1 MGAKMLTSLQNPL
14 VKEIRKLHQG
24 RERQKQGYLL
34 LEGTNLIEA
43 AIAKGFT
50 FQTVLF
56 TEAWQAK
63 YPTLASQL
71 KGDRQTLVSEEVL
84 QKVATTVNPDGI
96 VATLNQALISQ
107 TPPQTL
113 QLGVAVERLQDPGN
127 LGTIIRTATA
137 TAVDGLLLSSD
148 SVNPSNPKVLRA
160 SVGAW
165 FQTTPVVIPTFA
177 EQLQRYRAQGVQIVA
192 TLPQATKTYWDIDW
206 RQPSL
211 ILLGNEGA
219 GLSPAIAR
227 LANETVQI
235 PMGPGVESLNV
246 AIACALMLYEARRQ
260 RDHQTL
266 P

>member
-1 MGAKMLTSLQNPL
+1 MLTSLQNPL
-14 VKEIRKLHQG
+14 VKEIRKLHQAK
-24 RERQKQGYLL
+24 ERHRQGLLL

-43 AIAKGFT
+43 AIAQGFS

-56 TEAWQAK
+56 TENWQAK
-63 YPTLASQL
+63 YPQLAAQL
-71 KGDRQTLVSEEVL
+71 KGDRQDLVAEEVL
-84 QKVATTVNPDGI
+84 QRVATTVNPDGI
-96 VATLNQALISQ
+96 VATLAQRLVRSSPPDQIS
-107 TPPQTL
+107 
-113 QLGVAVERLQDPGN
+113 LGVAIERLQDPGN

-137 TAVDGLLLSSD
+137 TGVDTLLLSGD

-165 FQTTPVVIPTFA
+165 FQTTPLVLPTFLD
-177 EQLQRYRAQGVQIVA
+177 QLQRYRAQGVQIVA
-192 TLPQATKTYWDIDW
+192 TLPQATKTYWDLDW

-219 GLSPAIAR
+219 GLSPAVAAIADQ
-227 LANETVQI
+227 AVQI
-235 PMGPGVESLNV
+235 PMGPGIESLNV

-260 RDHQTL
+260 RDFQR